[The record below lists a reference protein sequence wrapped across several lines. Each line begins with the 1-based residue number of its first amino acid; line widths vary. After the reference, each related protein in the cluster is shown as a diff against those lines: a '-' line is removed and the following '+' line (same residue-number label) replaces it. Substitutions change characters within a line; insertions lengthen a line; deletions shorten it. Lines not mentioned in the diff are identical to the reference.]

1 MFCTGDYMI
10 YGNHGV
16 CRVDEIGLSDIEGSD
31 EARAY
36 YTLSP
41 INSDMKIYTPVDTQ
55 VFIRPLV
62 SREEAQTLI
71 EGISSIEDDDYGQY
85 CGNTKVLSGHYDRL
99 IQRGSAERLLK
110 LIKIIHRK
118 HDVIACSGKKL
129 NQTDRTYLRRAEE
142 MVCDEFSIALDM
154 SVDGVKR
161 YMEDTVEAG
170 R

>member
-1 MFCTGDYMI
+1 MI

-16 CRVDEIGLSDIEGSD
+16 CRVDKIGHSNIQGSD
-31 EARAY
+31 ENRDY

-41 INSDMKIYTPVDTQ
+41 MNSDMKIYTPVDTQ

-71 EGISSIEDDDYGQY
+71 ENISSMDDGDYGQY
-85 CGNTKVLSGHYDRL
+85 SGNTKVLSASYDRL
-99 IQRGSAERLLK
+99 IQRSSAERLLK

-118 HDVIACSGKKL
+118 HDEVVCIGKKL

-142 MVCDEFSIALDM
+142 MVCDEFSIALEM

-161 YMEDTVEAG
+161 YMDDTVEAS

>member
-1 MFCTGDYMI
+1 MFDAGDYMI

-16 CRVDEIGLSDIEGSD
+16 CHVDEIGLSDVQGFD

-41 INSDMKIYTPVDTQ
+41 MNSDMKIYTPVDTQ

-62 SREEAQTLI
+62 SGEEARTLI
-71 EGISSIEDDDYGQY
+71 ESMSSIEDGDYGQY
-85 CGNTKVLSGHYDRL
+85 CGNTKVLSAHYDRL

-118 HDVIACSGKKL
+118 HDEIASGGKKL

-142 MVCDEFSIALDM
+142 MVCDEFAIALDM

-161 YMEDTVEAG
+161 YMDDTVEAS